1 MPSRAFTT
9 VNRVSFFT
17 GRNFCAAVGFVLLSS
32 LACSQANNPW
42 KDSSAVVDSQM
53 TTSNAEIY
61 EQSAKSDLTLR
72 RREGSTAQFTYA
84 TGETTHWPEWFS
96 DPFND
101 KGNDETQ
108 PDDREVV
115 DTKFAV
121 NSVDYLHIAYGPAR
135 LLLNIAGFPVS
146 AIVDYPGKLMASDA
160 RLSPQTFGKVDH
172 DYRHVKGDEVDPPDV
187 VTVHE
192 VPQDIPAPTTP
203 AP

>member
-1 MPSRAFTT
+1 MPSRASTT
-9 VNRVSFFT
+9 VDRVSFLT
-17 GRNFCAAVGFVLLSS
+17 GRNFCAAAALVMLTS

-53 TTSNAEIY
+53 TTPNAEIY
-61 EQSAKSDLTLR
+61 EKTSTSDTALR
-72 RREGSTAQFTYA
+72 HREGTPAQFTYA

-135 LLLNIAGFPVS
+135 LLLNLPTLIWKPQPMMYVIKFHKPCVNFHRT
-146 AIVDYPGKLMASDA
+146 LMDCP
-160 RLSPQTFGKVDH
+160 L
-172 DYRHVKGDEVDPPDV
+172 
-187 VTVHE
+187 
-192 VPQDIPAPTTP
+192 
-203 AP
+203 